1 MSYRFFLVTGPVFF
15 VIVHFLSFLLLLPF
29 LRFLLLLRRFR
40 LFCLLTG
47 KGRLFVCL
55 FNTLV
60 ATNRTTL
67 APSRSTRIFRTER
80 VTVGVATIRKERV
93 TVGVATNRTV
103 SALSRSTRIF
113 RTERVTLSLSF
124 GHGHHRGLHRYC
136 HGNRHRGSGRHD
148 CRCRYW

>member
-60 ATNRTTL
+60 GQIGQPWHR
-67 APSRSTRIFRTER
+67 TRIFRTER
-80 VTVGVATIRKERV
+80 VTVGVATIRKESRV
-93 TVGVATNRTV
+93 HDKSDGAGFVLFEDRPTNGNKTLPTLRPLTAGLYIGFLVRRNRV
-103 SALSRSTRIF
+103 SWRKT
-113 RTERVTLSLSF
+113 TTTK
-124 GHGHHRGLHRYC
+124 RY
-136 HGNRHRGSGRHD
+136 
-148 CRCRYW
+148 